1 MKLNL
6 KYIALVV
13 VRFENN
19 PNLHEMMVKGLGR
32 LQKTDLHVVFKV
44 IGLGWDFVLKEW
56 DSVVIDLLNK
66 KKLIKISLINKK
78 YKIIKLKLN

>member
-44 IGLGWDFVLKEW
+44 IGLG
-56 DSVVIDLLNK
+56 
-66 KKLIKISLINKK
+66 
-78 YKIIKLKLN
+78 